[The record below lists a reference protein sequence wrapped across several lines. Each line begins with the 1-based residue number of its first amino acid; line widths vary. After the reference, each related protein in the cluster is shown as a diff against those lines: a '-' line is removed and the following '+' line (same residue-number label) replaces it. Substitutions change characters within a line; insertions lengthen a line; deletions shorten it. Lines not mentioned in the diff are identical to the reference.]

1 MVISILYANS
11 VGTYIVIRKSLLV
24 SFLTVRRSTGLRFF
38 KLWLELD
45 LVNIIFIRHFMIESR
60 CFLGVISLSTRQQ
73 HSGGVVIYELVDS
86 ECLVHVE
93 TIRCLSCTSFK
104 TFSLNTRHY
113 MVVGHH
119 YDNTLQDPPRVYSE
133 LYRWNRTTFYKTTNQ
148 IRTMGVKDVDHVTL
162 PDNSTLIALAAHD
175 DKATFN
181 VPTYIYRHHPS
192 RGNRFHHFSPNLHT
206 TGALRVNFYTF
217 NSTTYLFVAEER
229 SANGDT
235 RTTSSI
241 FRWNSSHFELFQEI
255 KTEAA
260 SDLLP
265 FSVGDNFF
273 VVAVN
278 NRRGASRNIQSVVY
292 ILCNGEFVY
301 YYALDT
307 KGATKAEFFRIG
319 IESFLVFSNSQD
331 DSNGSASTDSVIYRV
346 EGAKFV
352 CFQNIRTHNA
362 VYVHVFTLENG
373 CTVLAIANKAGKSR
387 LYKWTS
393 IGFKEGPE
401 SS

>member
-1 MVISILYANS
+1 M
-11 VGTYIVIRKSLLV
+11 
-24 SFLTVRRSTGLRFF
+24 RRSTGLRFF

-45 LVNIIFIRHFMIESR
+45 LVNIIFIRYFVIESR
-60 CFLGVISLSTRQQ
+60 CFLGVISLSTRQV
-73 HSGGVVIYELVDS
+73 HSGVVIYELVNSDH
-86 ECLVHVE
+86 LVHVQ
-93 TIRCLSCTSFK
+93 TIECLTCTSFK
-104 TFSLNTRHY
+104 TFLLHSQYN

-119 YDNTLQDPPRVYSE
+119 YDHTQHDPPRVFSE
-133 LYRWNRTTFYKTTNQ
+133 LYLWNGTTFLKTTNE
-148 IRTMGVKDVDHVTL
+148 IRTMGIKDVDYVML
-162 PDNSTLIALAAHD
+162 PDNSTLIALASHD
-175 DKATFN
+175 DKTTFN
-181 VPTYIYRHHPS
+181 VPTYIYRHHPT
-192 RGNRFHHFSPNLHT
+192 RGNDFHHYSPNLRT
-206 TGALRVNFYTF
+206 TGAVRVNFYTF

-229 SANGDT
+229 SATGDT
-235 RTTSSI
+235 RTKSSI

-255 KTEAA
+255 NTDAA

-265 FSVGDNFF
+265 FSIGDNFF

-278 NRRGASRNIQSVVY
+278 NRRGQSRNIQSIVY
-292 ILCNGEFVY
+292 ILSNGQFVY

-319 IESFLVFSNSQD
+319 IESFLAFSNSQD
-331 DSNGSASTDSVIYRV
+331 DSNGSASTDSVVYRV

-352 CFQNIRTHNA
+352 CFQNIRTHSA

-393 IGFKEGPE
+393 IGVKESYE

>member
-1 MVISILYANS
+1 M
-11 VGTYIVIRKSLLV
+11 
-24 SFLTVRRSTGLRFF
+24 RRSTGLRFF

-60 CFLGVISLSTRQQ
+60 SFLGVISVSTRQE
-73 HSGGVVIYELVDS
+73 HEGVVIYELVNS
-86 ECLVHVE
+86 ERLVHVQ
-93 TIRCLSCTSFK
+93 TISCLTATSFK
-104 TFSLNTRHY
+104 AFCLHSEYY

-119 YDNTLQDPPRVYSE
+119 YDHTQRDPPRVFSE
-133 LYRWNRTTFYKTTNQ
+133 LYLWNGTMFVITDNQ
-148 IRTMGVKDVDHVTL
+148 IRTMGIKDVDHVTL
-162 PDNSTLIALAAHD
+162 PDNSTLIALGAHD
-175 DKATFN
+175 DKTTFN
-181 VPTYIYRHHPS
+181 VPTYIYRHHPT
-192 RGNRFHHFSPNLHT
+192 RGDHFHHFSPNLRT

-229 SANGDT
+229 SATADT
-235 RTTSSI
+235 RATSSI

-255 KTEAA
+255 KTDAA

-265 FSVGDNFF
+265 FSIGENFF

-278 NRRGASRNIQSVVY
+278 NRRGQSRNIQSIVY
-292 ILCNGEFVY
+292 ILYNGEFVY

-319 IESFLVFSNSQD
+319 IESFLAFSNSQD

-362 VYVHVFTLENG
+362 VYIHVFTIENG
-373 CTVLAIANKAGKSR
+373 CTVLAVANKAGKSR

-393 IGFKEGPE
+393 IGFKEGSE